1 MLLLWRCLS
10 ETKLTAQY
18 LPMVANTCCGAAATM
33 LRRHEP
39 TEEKVVPTAL
49 GITALELPLDQ
60 VHSSIAVTNS
70 TLYVA

>member
-1 MLLLWRCLS
+1 
-10 ETKLTAQY
+10 
-18 LPMVANTCCGAAATM
+18 MVANTCCGAAATM
-33 LRRHEP
+33 LRRPEP

-49 GITALELPLDQ
+49 GITALEFPLDQ